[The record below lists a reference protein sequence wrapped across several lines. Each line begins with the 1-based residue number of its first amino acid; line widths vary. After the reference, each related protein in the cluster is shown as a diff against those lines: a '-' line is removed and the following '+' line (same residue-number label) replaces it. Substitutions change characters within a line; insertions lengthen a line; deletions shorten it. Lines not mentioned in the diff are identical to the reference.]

1 MSSSPSVSAALIPSI
16 TINGVTVSFLNEPVG
31 NLGVVF
37 NPNMNISA
45 HLKLKSQLINTLETN
60 N

>member
-1 MSSSPSVSAALIPSI
+1 MRAKNDIPSI
-16 TINGVTVSFLNEPVG
+16 TINGVTVSFLNEPVS

-45 HLKLKSQLINTLETN
+45 HLELKSQQITTLETN